1 MIVSGEA
8 SGSGETSALR
18 TVQLPQGP
26 VQYRDMGEGP
36 TLLFVHGFLVN
47 GEMWRKVYGPLS
59 RTFRC
64 IVPTLPLGGHALP
77 MNPDADLTPPGVAR
91 LLADFM
97 AALEL
102 REVTVAACDT
112 GGAFTQLLAVHHPE
126 RISRLVLTNCDAF
139 EHFVPPI
146 LKPFITLFRTPG
158 GASFFGFTLRFRF
171 VQKLLYALLA
181 HARLEPHI
189 AESYFQGYI
198 HNPKIRKDA
207 KKVALGISN
216 HYTLEAAEHF
226 SEFHKPVLVV
236 WGQDDRLF
244 VFGERLANAF
254 PNARLKRV
262 TNSKTFVSEDQ
273 PEILTASIK
282 LFMNETAPHPIRT

>member
-1 MIVSGEA
+1 MKS
-8 SGSGETSALR
+8 SKETSSLH

-47 GEMWRKVYGPLS
+47 GEMWRKVYKPLS
-59 RTFRC
+59 RHFRC
-64 IVPTLPLGGHALP
+64 IVPTLPLGGHTLP
-77 MNPDADLTPPGVAR
+77 MRKDADLSPPGVAQ
-91 LLADFM
+91 LIDDFM
-97 AALEL
+97 VALEL
-102 REVTVAACDT
+102 EEVTIIACDT

-126 RISRLVLTNCDAF
+126 RVSRLVLTNCDAF

-146 LKPFITLFRTPG
+146 LRPFITLFRTPG
-158 GASFFGFTLRFRF
+158 GASFFGLTLRLRF

-189 AESYFQGYI
+189 AESYFGGF
-198 HNPKIRKDA
+198 IRKREIRRDA
-207 KKVALGISN
+207 KKVALGVSN
-216 HYTLEAAEHF
+216 RYTLDAAERF
-226 SEFHKPVLVV
+226 SEFRKPVLVV

-254 PNARLKRV
+254 PDARLERV
-262 TNSKTFVSEDQ
+262 ANSKTFVSEDQ
-273 PEILTASIK
+273 PEILAESIR
-282 LFMNETAPHPIRT
+282 LFVDRSCSLTV